1 MTGSLPTFG
10 PRDRMTF
17 GTRRYFD
24 IWLFLS
30 AGLLIAVGLM
40 ALFSIDRGGS
50 GHYFAKQA
58 VRVAIGL
65 IPALLL
71 FKIPTESLLRKS
83 WLLYGISSIALLAV
97 LAMGRSAKGAQRW
110 LDIGPFDFQPSEL
123 AKLFLA
129 ITLSAFFAS
138 RIDEIRTLRTFL
150 LSLLHVSVP
159 LLLVLAQPHLGGAV
173 TIVVIWLGVSL
184 VAGVPIKFIGASV
197 CIAGG
202 LFALAIWTKAL
213 PDYMLSRVE
222 AYTMG
227 GGDNDKRY
235 HQVRAL
241 IAFGSGGVSGQGF
254 LKGESRGTGFVP
266 EQQTDYISTVIG
278 EEGGFFGSA
287 LLVCAFGYF
296 FYRAW
301 LVVHG
306 AATPFHRMI
315 AAGVFSYLAF
325 HFVANLGMNLE
336 LVPVVGLW
344 LPFLSFGGTAIWLC
358 MSSVGL
364 LLNIQSREGGL

>member
-1 MTGSLPTFG
+1 MVSLGTSH
-10 PRDRMTF
+10 DRMTF
-17 GTRRYFD
+17 GSRRFFD
-24 IWLFLS
+24 VWLFLS
-30 AGLLIAVGLM
+30 SGLLIAIGLL

-50 GHYFAKQA
+50 GNYFTKQA
-58 VRVAIGL
+58 VRVVIGL

-71 FKIPTESLLRKS
+71 FKIPTESLFRKS
-83 WLLYGISSIALLAV
+83 WLLYGVSSLALLAV

-110 LDIGPFDFQPSEL
+110 LELGPFDFQPSEL

-129 ITLSAFFAS
+129 ITLSAFYAA

-150 LSLLHVSVP
+150 LSLLHVAVP
-159 LLLVLAQPHLGGAV
+159 LMLVLAQPHLGGAV
-173 TIVVIWLGVSL
+173 TIVVIWLGISL
-184 VAGVPIKFIGASV
+184 VAGVPIKFIGATVGLAVS
-197 CIAGG
+197 
-202 LFALAIWTKAL
+202 LFALAVWTKAL

-301 LVVHG
+301 LVIHG
-306 AATPFHRMI
+306 AAAPFHRMM
-315 AAGVFSYLAF
+315 AAGIFSYLAF

-344 LPFLSFGGTAIWLC
+344 LPFLSYGGTAIWLC

-364 LLNIQSREGGL
+364 LMNIQSREGGV